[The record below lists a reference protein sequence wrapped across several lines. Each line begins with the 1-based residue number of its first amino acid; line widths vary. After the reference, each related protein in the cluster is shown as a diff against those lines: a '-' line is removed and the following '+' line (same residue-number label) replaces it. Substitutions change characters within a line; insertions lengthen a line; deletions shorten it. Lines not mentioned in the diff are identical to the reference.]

1 MAHLIVGLDIGT
13 SAVRAAELDVGP
25 SRPVLVTYGQVGLAP
40 GSIVDGEVA
49 DASSVAD
56 AITRLWKF
64 GQFSSTSVVV
74 GVAGLRAIIREI
86 DLPYVPDNEVDS
98 AVRFQSEEVIPFPP
112 EQTILSSRILADY
125 TSADGDKM
133 RRVLVAAAHR
143 DLVDGIIAAV
153 ERAGLTV
160 EGVDLVSS
168 ALVRAISDRTAAD
181 QSEAIVSVGAG
192 LTVVVVHQQGHP
204 QFVRTIGSGGNAA
217 TAAISGSLDIP
228 ISDAEGLKRRIG
240 EQTPQIIVAERAARE
255 SISELVGEIRNSI
268 QYFTSLPGRPPLTRV
283 LVTGGGSALYGLT
296 QALAEQVRLPVIPA
310 TPLDRLDLSKA
321 RLTDEDIAK
330 VSTVLATP
338 IGLALP
344 ERDPAMKKFNLLPP
358 EVAKRFKIKAIQ
370 QRVLVGAVAV
380 LVLLAGFGAW
390 RYWKVHTAQS
400 SVATLQSTITSL
412 NAEIPRYDLVVA
424 AQSAIASGERQRA
437 GVTTDAVDWPN
448 VIGSLIAITPHNL
461 GVASFVGTTGAPTAT
476 TGTPATSTTPK
487 PGSILGTIS
496 TSLSGP
502 GPEYTLTSAWINA
515 ITSSTDFADPVV
527 TAITTDQQ
535 TNVVTFPSTIS
546 VTPAA
551 SLAKNGS
558 VQ

>member
-192 LTVVVVHQQGHP
+192 LTVVVVHQQGRP

-240 EQTPQIIVAERAARE
+240 EQSPQIIVAERAARE

-310 TPLDRLDLSKA
+310 SPLDRLDLSKA
-321 RLTDEDIAK
+321 RLTNEDIAK

-344 ERDPAMKKFNLLPP
+344 EPDPAMKKFNLLPP
-358 EVAKRFKIKAIQ
+358 EVAKRFKIKELQ

-390 RYWKVHTAQS
+390 RYLKVHDAQS
-400 SVATLQSTITSL
+400 SVTTLQSTITSL

-424 AQSAIASGERQRA
+424 AQSAIASGEQQRA
-437 GVTTDAVDWPN
+437 GVTTAAVDWPS

-461 GVASFVGTTGAPTAT
+461 GVTSFVGTTGVPTAT
-476 TGTPATSTTPK
+476 AGAPATATHAA
-487 PGSILGTIS
+487 GSVLGTIS
-496 TSLSGP
+496 TTLSGP

-527 TAITTDQQ
+527 TAITTTPK
-535 TNVVTFPSTIS
+535 TNVVTFPSTVS

>member
-49 DASSVAD
+49 DAASVAD

-74 GVAGLRAIIREI
+74 GVAGLRAIIREL

-112 EQTILSSRILADY
+112 DQTILSSRILADY

-168 ALVRAISDRTAAD
+168 ALVRAISDRTAAE

-192 LTVVVVHQQGHP
+192 LTVVVVHQQGRP

-240 EQTPQIIVAERAARE
+240 EQTPQIVVAERAARE
-255 SISELVGEIRNSI
+255 SIVELVGEIRNSI

-283 LVTGGGSALYGLT
+283 LITGGGSALYGLT
-296 QALAEQVRLPVIPA
+296 QALAEQIRLPVIPA
-310 TPLDRLDLSKA
+310 SPLDRLDLSKA

-344 ERDPAMKKFNLLPP
+344 EPDPAMKKFNLLPP
-358 EVAKRFKIKAIQ
+358 EVAKRFKIKALQ

-390 RYWKVHTAQS
+390 RYLKVRDAQNT
-400 SVATLQSTITSL
+400 VTTLQSTITSL

-424 AQSAIASGERQRA
+424 AQSAVASGEQQRA
-437 GVTTDAVDWPN
+437 GVTTAAVDWPN
-448 VIGSLIAITPHNL
+448 VIGSLIAITPPNL
-461 GVASFVGTTGAPTAT
+461 GVTSFVGTTGAPTAT
-476 TGTPATSTTPK
+476 SGAPATSTHTA
-487 PGSILGTIS
+487 GSVLGTIS

-527 TAITTDQQ
+527 TAITTAPK